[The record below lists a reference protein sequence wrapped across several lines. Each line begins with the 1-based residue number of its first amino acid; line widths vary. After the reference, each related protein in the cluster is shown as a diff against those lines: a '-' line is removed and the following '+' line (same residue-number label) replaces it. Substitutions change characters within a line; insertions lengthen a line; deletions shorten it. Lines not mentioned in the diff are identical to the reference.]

1 MSWRRE
7 KRRPS
12 LPNPEIQAGGVKP
25 VCFWTRTYGSERWS
39 SFSLKRK
46 CRRQFRVR
54 ASIRPIHRKQHSHLV
69 TYQLLRSDGQVI
81 TTEKFFHLIL
91 FKILKL
97 CGVVFHAYITLVHN
111 LEVFPSDSAAII
123 GTLTFQKLDLAQG
136 LFTFSLSHLS
146 KSPSGSCSYTCKLY
160 TVSE

>member
-1 MSWRRE
+1 MGSSGCLCSWAVFSLSWKSNGWLTCLCLIPPAQDRGAARVLRRRGKRREGQRRTSGNGSEEWMSWRRE

-69 TYQLLRSDGQVI
+69 TYQLLRSDG
-81 TTEKFFHLIL
+81 
-91 FKILKL
+91 
-97 CGVVFHAYITLVHN
+97 
-111 LEVFPSDSAAII
+111 
-123 GTLTFQKLDLAQG
+123 
-136 LFTFSLSHLS
+136 
-146 KSPSGSCSYTCKLY
+146 
-160 TVSE
+160 